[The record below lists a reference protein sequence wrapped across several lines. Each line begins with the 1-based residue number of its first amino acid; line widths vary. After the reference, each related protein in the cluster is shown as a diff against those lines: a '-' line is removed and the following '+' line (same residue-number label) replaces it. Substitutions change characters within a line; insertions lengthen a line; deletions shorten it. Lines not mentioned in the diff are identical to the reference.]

1 MSCSKTFYLGPKT
14 WCLRN
19 SLEVF
24 SKVHGDKGLRLI
36 VLKNLIMRGNFCSN
50 IKTRCE
56 NMENKVVIVMGSEK
70 DFEFCREIAG
80 YLKVLGLDY
89 EFRVASA
96 HKTPEKVLEI
106 LKDYEKEKVVYV
118 TVAGRSNALSAFVDA
133 NTTEPVIACPLY
145 SEKFGG
151 TDIYS
156 SLRVPSGIGSLVT
169 IEPEGAAIAAAKIF
183 AVEDKELAK
192 RVKEYQLAK
201 KREIEKAD
209 DFVKKAK
216 TV

>member
-1 MSCSKTFYLGPKT
+1 
-14 WCLRN
+14 
-19 SLEVF
+19 
-24 SKVHGDKGLRLI
+24 
-36 VLKNLIMRGNFCSN
+36 
-50 IKTRCE
+50 
-56 NMENKVVIVMGSEK
+56 MENKVVILMGSER

-96 HKTPEKVLEI
+96 HKTPEKVLEV
-106 LKDYEKEKVVYV
+106 LRDYEEERIVYI

-133 NTTEPVIACPLY
+133 NTTKPVIACPPY

-151 TDIYS
+151 AGIYS

-192 RVKEYQLAK
+192 RVREYQLAK

-209 DFVKKAK
+209 ESAKKLK
-216 TV
+216 